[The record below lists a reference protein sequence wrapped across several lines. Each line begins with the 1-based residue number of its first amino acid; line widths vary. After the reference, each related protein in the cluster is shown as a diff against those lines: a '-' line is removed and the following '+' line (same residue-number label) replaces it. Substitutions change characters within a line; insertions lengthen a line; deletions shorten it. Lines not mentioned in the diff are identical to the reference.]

1 MTRRPL
7 ISVIH
12 PTRRIE
18 ASAGFPQGWRSVYD
32 AYRAA
37 CENPA
42 CVEYILVVHSSR
54 WKQFWPS
61 DFYNNADVRFWGR
74 LRIVENTGR
83 DCVVDQL
90 NAGAKAATGVVLMG
104 AMDDMYPPQDW
115 DLKILEAMCGP
126 RDSQGNFPGIGAL
139 DRETILVCGTGAGV
153 ERDRELMI
161 AGAVTKNRVDRIG
174 YLLDPDFESMFAD
187 NMYAYLAR
195 QDEKAGACVIAD
207 RMDIQ
212 FRHEHP
218 ILVTDKPIDETYE
231 VQNRKDAY
239 QSGYATFLRK
249 TQGTRTLAVCMP
261 GETFRKEIFA
271 SHLHLVCALNQGPRF
286 LVQPLVFYSSN
297 VHYTRQMMTQEL
309 NDAPAPWDYVLWV
322 DDDNQLTPQQFDL
335 LYRDLDEHPELA
347 GVVGWCWCDPGNKAD
362 LKPQDWMMSVGRQG
376 SWDDGLPCFRM
387 TMQDFQRAAE
397 SGQYLI
403 HSDDL
408 AKEGHVFWSGF
419 PAVLLRGETLRELGP
434 MAFAPVHHP
443 KVKFE
448 YLSEDASF
456 FHNAQKAGMKFACD
470 IRVKVPHGKF
480 RAIEPAYIPKSE
492 RDEALKATGQAL
504 PEGVTV

>member
-18 ASAGFPQGWRSVYD
+18 ASEGFPQGWRSVYD

-126 RDSQGNFPGIGAL
+126 RDSQGNFPGISAL

-174 YLLDPDFESMFAD
+174 YLLDPDFVTKTETR
-187 NMYAYLAR
+187 YLDV
-195 QDEKAGACVIAD
+195 QTTWGQFYGSTTPLD
-207 RMDIQ
+207 R
-212 FRHEHP
+212 RASP
-218 ILVTDKPIDETYE
+218 NSTPVT
-231 VQNRKDAY
+231 VM
-239 QSGYATFLRK
+239 L
-249 TQGTRTLAVCMP
+249 
-261 GETFRKEIFA
+261 
-271 SHLHLVCALNQGPRF
+271 
-286 LVQPLVFYSSN
+286 
-297 VHYTRQMMTQEL
+297 
-309 NDAPAPWDYVLWV
+309 
-322 DDDNQLTPQQFDL
+322 
-335 LYRDLDEHPELA
+335 DLDF
-347 GVVGWCWCDPGNKAD
+347 K
-362 LKPQDWMMSVGRQG
+362 R
-376 SWDDGLPCFRM
+376 
-387 TMQDFQRAAE
+387 
-397 SGQYLI
+397 
-403 HSDDL
+403 
-408 AKEGHVFWSGF
+408 VF
-419 PAVLLRGETLRELGP
+419 ALYKDRLVR
-434 MAFAPVHHP
+434 
-443 KVKFE
+443 
-448 YLSEDASF
+448 SE
-456 FHNAQKAGMKFACD
+456 
-470 IRVKVPHGKF
+470 
-480 RAIEPAYIPKSE
+480 
-492 RDEALKATGQAL
+492 
-504 PEGVTV
+504 